1 MTENEA
7 IKQLQVGY
15 LGDTEDLV
23 QAKHIAIK
31 ALEEI
36 KQYRAIGLTPEL
48 IEAMQGHNIAMINDL
63 AEYQEIGTVEELK
76 EIRAKAID
84 EFAHQLKETLNQEF
98 PSNYESTRPYFSLE
112 NARLSVDEIAEQM
125 KAGEENEQ
133 IQKK

>member
-36 KQYRAIGLTPEL
+36 QEYRAIGTIKQFEWCKDASHWKEL
-48 IEAMQGHNIAMINDL
+48 FKDKLEQYEA
-63 AEYQEIGTVEELK
+63 IGTVEEFKQAMNFKKYFMELYGEGLEVANWHK
-76 EIRAKAID
+76 NGDLEPLVNFID
-84 EFAHQLKETLNQEF
+84 EACN
-98 PSNYESTRPYFSLE
+98 
-112 NARLSVDEIAEQM
+112 
-125 KAGEENEQ
+125 
-133 IQKK
+133 